1 MTEERID
8 RVVRRTSIRKK
19 QALTGPD
26 SCGRVRQSMI
36 QPINTARQPRLNLRF
51 GGYGMR
57 KHRDPRRAHGQQS
70 PAYAQMGS
78 VVGSVMDESGGVVPG
93 ASVALTAQTGGQKTT
108 TTSQTGLYRFGAVP
122 AGRVPAF
129 RRVVRVRAGDSH

>member
-1 MTEERID
+1 MRSRDTGHAGARTSHDLRDVMSRHQVEDSPTRMNVWRASRLTEERID

-57 KHRDPRRAHGQQS
+57 RLIETLGVLMVSSLP
-70 PAYAQMGS
+70 YAQMGS
-78 VVGSVMDESGGVVPG
+78 VVGSVMDESE
-93 ASVALTAQTGGQKTT
+93 AWC
-108 TTSQTGLYRFGAVP
+108 
-122 AGRVPAF
+122 
-129 RRVVRVRAGDSH
+129 RVRAWP